1 MLKLRVMVLHVEN
14 VLVPVREIAVIE
26 DAVNDLE
33 VAIENTENVAETGRE
48 NGIENV
54 IVKENEIVT
63 VIGNVI
69 IVSRIL
75 EKDHAA
81 EKESVIEKEIG
92 STEKEAE
99 KKVRHVS
106 QPGRE

>member
-1 MLKLRVMVLHVEN
+1 MVLHVEN
-14 VLVPVREIAVIE
+14 VLVHVREIAVIE

-33 VAIENTENVAETGRE
+33 VAIENTENVAEIERE

-81 EKESVIEKEIG
+81 EKESVIEKEIEN
-92 STEKEAE
+92 TEKEAE